1 MDLLGYVLQMSAIH
15 HGCRVFVYEQ
25 VLGLLGAAVIERL
38 GGEGAC
44 VYLHR
49 YDVPQSIPCIY
60 AMEFSEKVNIF
71 FNKFFFFVF

>member
-1 MDLLGYVLQMSAIH
+1 MLGYVLQMSAVH
-15 HGCRVFVYEQ
+15 VGCRVFVYEQ

-49 YDVPQSIPCIY
+49 YEVPQSIPCIY
-60 AMEFSEKVNIF
+60 AMEYNEKV
-71 FNKFFFFVF
+71 FFFLFIEC